1 LSNFC
6 DFFSE
11 KIPRFYRRK
20 IIFFKKSAAL
30 ETVLSLRARRRPRAP
45 WKAAGKT
52 GSGARRRR
60 FFFGK
65 SGRGSGLPAD
75 GRMYYD
81 EGMKSSARLLLGIC
95 LFVKIAAL
103 APQAEAVPAC
113 GTRLTNASAPAR
125 DALALPESR
134 EELGASEQSFESPLF
149 SPVRGALQT
158 GLKRF
163 RKEPFRTAQT
173 PPFPGRFFFSRNFPP
188 EDPAPRTR
196 RPAL

>member
-1 LSNFC
+1 MTVSPDYEISSLAEGVKAVLIGP
-6 DFFSE
+6 DG
-11 KIPRFYRRK
+11 
-20 IIFFKKSAAL
+20 
-30 ETVLSLRARRRPRAP
+30 ETLGYWRYGGQA
-45 WKAAGKT
+45 

-163 RKEPFRTAQT
+163 RKEPFRTALILSQVQC
-173 PPFPGRFFFSRNFPP
+173 F
-188 EDPAPRTR
+188 
-196 RPAL
+196 